1 MIQLTRLNN
10 ARLAVNC
17 DLIKYVEEAP
27 DTVLTL
33 VSGEKLV
40 VRETTEQ
47 VIERV
52 RQFRR
57 SILAGNPETLAAA
70 SLSNRDAAS
79 NRPTDQVRTAGV
91 PSWIRAASPD

>member
-10 ARLAVNC
+10 TRLAVNS

-27 DTVLTL
+27 DTVITL
-33 VSGEKLV
+33 LNGEKLV

-52 RQFRR
+52 RDFR
-57 SILAGNPETLAAA
+57 SSVLTAVSGMTEEATSTAV
-70 SLSNRDAAS
+70 S
-79 NRPTDQVRTAGV
+79 VRTEGPARG
-91 PSWIRAASPD
+91 

>member
-17 DLIKYVEEAP
+17 DLIKYVEAAP
-27 DTVLTL
+27 DTVITL
-33 VSGEKLV
+33 LNGEKLI

-52 RQFRR
+52 RDFRR
-57 SILAGNPETLAAA
+57 SILLGSVAGAANPGAASAADTEQAMASVAAA
-70 SLSNRDAAS
+70 EGPGR
-79 NRPTDQVRTAGV
+79 G
-91 PSWIRAASPD
+91 

>member
-33 VSGEKLV
+33 LNGEKLV

-52 RQFRR
+52 RDFRR
-57 SILAGNPETLAAA
+57 SVLIANPGAVSPSGMCTNDAAETSAAA
-70 SLSNRDAAS
+70 ATVTK
-79 NRPTDQVRTAGV
+79 RPQHG
-91 PSWIRAASPD
+91 

>member
-17 DLIKYVEEAP
+17 DLIKYVEAAP
-27 DTVLTL
+27 DTVITL
-33 VSGEKLV
+33 LNGEKLV

-52 RQFRR
+52 REFRR
-57 SILAGNPETLAAA
+57 SVLMQSDVAADSGQCA
-70 SLSNRDAAS
+70 SAAEI
-79 NRPTDQVRTAGV
+79 PTPAVKSEGPGRG
-91 PSWIRAASPD
+91 

>member
-33 VSGEKLV
+33 LNGEKLV

-52 RQFRR
+52 RDFRR
-57 SILAGNPETLAAA
+57 SVLIAGPGT
-70 SLSNRDAAS
+70 
-79 NRPTDQVRTAGV
+79 
-91 PSWIRAASPD
+91 ASPSLTRANPAVDEAPVTQEGPQRG

>member
-27 DTVLTL
+27 DTVITL

-47 VIERV
+47 VIEQV

-57 SILAGNPETLAAA
+57 SILAGPPQAPSTA
-70 SLSNRDAAS
+70 SPGNCDAIAS
-79 NRPTDQVRTAGV
+79 GRTDQFRTREFHRG
-91 PSWIRAASPD
+91 

>member
-33 VSGEKLV
+33 LNGEKLV

-52 RQFRR
+52 RDFRR
-57 SILAGNPETLAAA
+57 SVLIADP
-70 SLSNRDAAS
+70 DAAS
-79 NRPTDQVRTAGV
+79 
-91 PSWIRAASPD
+91 PSCMRANGADEAPSSTEGPQRG